1 MARGRMIDKCIS
13 TSEKINDL
21 SLKEAFIYTWLI
33 PHLDD
38 YGRMSGSPRTIKA
51 GVFPMKDEITAGDI
65 EEALK
70 KFKGLKL
77 FFWEKVGSEL
87 ILQQPIE
94 EFNLYQTIYYRK
106 ESKFPEILRNS
117 KKLLEIKINSKKL
130 LSNRIELNRIESNL
144 IESNTTVSQTPK
156 PLKEIMEKIK

>member
-1 MARGRMIDKCIS
+1 MIHICIS
-13 TSEKINDL
+13 ISEKINDL
-21 SLKEAFIYTWLI
+21 SLKDAFIYTWLI

-51 GVFPMKDEITAGDI
+51 LVFPLKKEITIEDI

-77 FFWEKVGSEL
+77 FFWEKVENEFV
-87 ILQQPIE
+87 LQQPIE

-106 ESKFPEILRNS
+106 KSKFSEILRNS

-130 LSNRIELNRIESNL
+130 LSNRIEVNRIEENRREVDSKNL
-144 IESNTTVSQTPK
+144 LENQENPTSI
-156 PLKEIMEKIK
+156 KEIIERLK